1 MKLRPTTGS
10 THSNLVLTVALFIGG
25 CAVIL
30 MVDRGTIFLI
40 TEILIWALFAVS
52 VNLLLTYARLISF
65 GQAAY
70 FGLGAYGFALSIWWL
85 DLPMVAGLFAGPALA
100 TVMAFAFGALCVR
113 LTRIYFAMLTLACA
127 QVVFAVIFKWYKVT
141 GGDTGL
147 TGFAPSRLGL
157 SAEWFGI
164 LVLAVVSAG
173 IYAMWRT
180 VQAPIGLAIRSVGDN
195 ALRATT
201 LGYSRKF
208 VQLLAFTMSGFWAG
222 VAGTL
227 FAAMHGA
234 VFVDYADVEVTLDG
248 ADHGDPRRSRQLRR
262 TDLRRRGLQACRHTG
277 EPVHRDV
284 GAGDRRGSAAGD
296 FPVAVGPQRAGPPR
310 DGEASMSP
318 EAGDLLALDG
328 VTKTFKRFVA
338 LNDVSLSVPDR
349 QRRAIIGPNGAGKST
364 LINIVS
370 GQLRP
375 DHGKIRFDG
384 IDLLRVPPF
393 RRPRLRIGRTF
404 QISNTF
410 TQLTVLENVLS
421 ALNAASAGALGFQ
434 RRQAQGARRSR
445 GRAAERGRAR
455 PREGADGRQSFAR
468 RPQAA

>member
-10 THSNLVLTVALFIGG
+10 THSNLALTVALFIGG

-100 TVMAFAFGALCVR
+100 TLMAFAFGALCVR

-248 ADHGDPRRSRQLRR
+248 LIMVILG
-262 TDLRRRGLQACRHTG
+262 GL
-277 EPVHRDV
+277 
-284 GAGDRRGSAAGD
+284 GS
-296 FPVAVGPQRAGPPR
+296 FAGPIYGAVVYKLV
-310 DGEASMSP
+310 DTLASQYIAMWELAIGVVLLLVIFLSP
-318 EAGDLLALDG
+318 SG
-328 VTKTFKRFVA
+328 
-338 LNDVSLSVPDR
+338 LNGLV
-349 QRRAIIGPNGAGKST
+349 RRVMG
-364 LINIVS
+364 
-370 GQLRP
+370 
-375 DHGKIRFDG
+375 
-384 IDLLRVPPF
+384 
-393 RRPRLRIGRTF
+393 
-404 QISNTF
+404 
-410 TQLTVLENVLS
+410 
-421 ALNAASAGALGFQ
+421 
-434 RRQAQGARRSR
+434 RQA
-445 GRAAERGRAR
+445 
-455 PREGADGRQSFAR
+455 
-468 RPQAA
+468 